1 MLTTNTLLRQYHELQ
16 KALAEKEADLHR
28 ITKEI
33 EVLRQAIAILGKGHQ
48 VARPPP
54 NLTIGDAAEIV
65 LRKAD
70 RPLHVTLIAEELK
83 KLGFDVTK
91 EQVSTAVRKDR
102 RQRFKNLSRNTF
114 ELSEQLEDKK

>member
-1 MLTTNTLLRQYHELQ
+1 MNVIILFMEGISQLQ
-16 KALAEKEADLHR
+16 RALAEKEAELGR

-33 EVLRQAIAILGKGHQ
+33 EVLRQAIAILGEGHQ

-54 NLTIGDAAEIV
+54 NITLGDAAEVV
-65 LRKAD
+65 LRKAGS
-70 RPLHVTLIAEELK
+70 PLHVRSIVEELK

-102 RQRFKNLSRNTF
+102 RQRFHNLGRNTF
-114 ELSEQLEDKK
+114 ELSE

>member
-1 MLTTNTLLRQYHELQ
+1 MEGMAQLQRALT
-16 KALAEKEADLHR
+16 EKEAELGR
-28 ITKEI
+28 IIKEI

-54 NLTIGDAAEIV
+54 NITTGDAAEIV
-65 LRKAD
+65 LRKVGS
-70 RPLHVTLIAEELK
+70 PLHVKQIAEELK

-102 RQRFKNLSRNTF
+102 RQRFRNLGRNTF